1 MKKLF
6 TLVALLTCFL
16 GAKADE
22 VEVAKIDYS
31 TMSSFTFYVMGY
43 VPEWFDGVMTDFGSD
58 YRYATQDVLDNG
70 DNEGKG
76 KLEDGESIVGTAMAG
91 ATEYQKVTGK
101 NPYWHQY
108 FVQTGIGTEIDG
120 KYKVVA
126 MIKASETVNLQ
137 LVMQWNWSGGN
148 VPATASVGTEWAE
161 VEWEYSG
168 IAGTSCDLIAQPGT
182 SAATI
187 EWKWIKVYQD
197 KKKERPTVW
206 QEWLNS
212 DGKSFVLGEGS
223 GKNEKY
229 MGDAETPWADPNVK
243 FNDTEKNYLICA
255 WSKERMRNLGEPDGE
270 GKQGWNPFPAD
281 IEVDP
286 DNANNHVFVCHGK
299 EAITEGDPGT
309 WDNQFWIQ
317 SPKSWKEGTAV
328 KVKFRY
334 KASKEVKTATQI
346 HKQNPSDYL
355 HWNAIGDV
363 TFTTEWQDFEKTITF
378 DGSQATGWSVAFNL
392 NANDREAID
401 FYWDDLSWQ
410 TMVLEE
416 GFFVAGTN
424 TVTGM
429 PEYDFDNP
437 VKFVESTD
445 EEGCVEAYIGTKGD
459 KSTYVNQIM
468 ISTICGNAA
477 SYKSNT
483 IKPKGTDPFVGE
495 DKWCDYEPSSIAK
508 INLPMVGA
516 WKIYLDTENS
526 QMNILMLDGEEV
538 QLADVITNPAVITV
552 EALERE
558 YTEAEAEAAGVDKP
572 ETPGQAWDN
581 QFWIIAN
588 RILEAGEE
596 TVVEFDYVATQEA
609 KASTQTH
616 AQPGGYIH
624 HVAIGDVNFTTTEQ
638 HFSADYTI
646 PSEAAGKSA
655 QSIAFN
661 LAEIKAANNY
671 TFKNFKWYLKSEEE
685 GKTSENLINDA
696 GETNFAWKVV
706 GGQIITGIENVTVK
720 KNVPAAIYNIAGQ
733 RVNNNY
739 KGLVIKEGKKF
750 VNK

>member
-70 DNEGKG
+70 DKEGKG

-197 KKKERPTVW
+197 KKQERPTVW

-212 DGKSFVLGEGS
+212 DGKPFQLGES
-223 GKNEKY
+223 AGKNEKY

-255 WSKERMRNLGEPDGE
+255 WTKERAVKMNDDG
-270 GKQGWNPFPAD
+270 GWDPYPAP

-286 DNANNHVFVCHGK
+286 DNENNHVFVVHGK
-299 EAITEGDPGT
+299 EATTEGDAAA

-317 SPKSWKEGTAV
+317 SPKAWKSGDAV
-328 KVKFRY
+328 KVSFRY
-334 KASKEVKTATQI
+334 KASKAVKVPTQT
-346 HKQNPSDYL
+346 HNQNPSSYL
-355 HWNAIGDV
+355 VWHCIGDV
-363 TFTTEWQDFEKTITF
+363 EFTTEWQDFTNTVTF
-378 DGSQATGWSVAFNL
+378 GDDMAGGWSVAFQL
-392 NANDREAID
+392 NQNDKEAID
-401 FYWDDLSWQ
+401 FYFDDLSWQ
-410 TMVLEE
+410 SMVLEE
-416 GFFVAGTN
+416 GWFVTGTN

-437 VKFVESTD
+437 IKFVESKD
-445 EEGCVEAYIGTKGD
+445 EDGCVEATIGTVGD

-477 SYKSNT
+477 SFKSNT
-483 IKPKGTDPFVGE
+483 IKPTGNYIGDEDAWGE
-495 DKWCDYEPSSIAK
+495 YTSSSIAK

-516 WKIYLDTENS
+516 WRIFVDTS
-526 QMNILMLDGEEV
+526 DGKQINIRMLDGEEV

-588 RILEAGEE
+588 RTLEAGEE

-646 PSEAAGKSA
+646 PSEAAGKDA

-706 GGQIITGIENVTVK
+706 GGQITTGIENVTVK

-739 KGLVIKEGKKF
+739 KGLVIKDGKKF

>member
-6 TLVALLTCFL
+6 TLVALLACFL
-16 GAKADE
+16 GAKAEE

-43 VPEWFDGVMTDFGSD
+43 VPEWFDGVMTDLGST

-70 DNEGKG
+70 DDQGKG

-91 ATEYQKVTGK
+91 TTEYQKVTGK

-126 MIKASETVNLQ
+126 MIKASEAVDLQ

-148 VPATASVGTEWAE
+148 VPATASVGTDWAE

-197 KKKERPTVW
+197 KKQERPTVW

-212 DGKSFVLGEGS
+212 DGKPFQLGES
-223 GKNEKY
+223 AGKNEKY

-255 WSKERMRNLGEPDGE
+255 WTKERAVKLNDDG
-270 GKQGWNPFPAD
+270 GWDPYPAP

-286 DNANNHVFVCHGK
+286 DNENNHVFVVHGK
-299 EAITEGDPGT
+299 EATTEGDAAA

-317 SPKSWKEGTAV
+317 SPKAWKSGDAV

-378 DGSQATGWSVAFNL
+378 DDKQATGWSVAFNL

-401 FYWDDLSWQ
+401 FYFDDLSWQ
-410 TMVLEE
+410 SMVLEE
-416 GFFVAGTN
+416 GWFVTGTN

-437 VKFVESTD
+437 IKFVESKD
-445 EEGCVEAYIGTKGD
+445 EEGCVEATIGTVGD

-477 SYKSNT
+477 SFKSNT
-483 IKPKGTDPFVGE
+483 IKPTGDYIGDEDAWGE
-495 DKWCDYEPSSIAK
+495 YTSSSIAK

-516 WKIYLDTENS
+516 WRIFVDTS
-526 QMNILMLDGEEV
+526 DGKQINIRMLDGEEV
-538 QLADVITNPAVITV
+538 QLSDIVTNETNVV
-552 EALERE
+552 VNGLERE
-558 YTEAEAEAAGVDKP
+558 DLSDTAQGDNPQREEEGGTG
-572 ETPGQAWDN
+572 ETWDN
-581 QFWIIAN
+581 QFFLVAN
-588 RILEAGEE
+588 RALATGEE
-596 TVVEFDYVATQEA
+596 TVVKFQYKANKAAKTTTQL
-609 KASTQTH
+609 H
-616 AQPGGYIH
+616 GDPGAYKH
-624 HVAIGDVNFTTTEQ
+624 WAAIGDVNFTEEWQ
-638 HFSADYTI
+638 DFEKALTI
-646 PSEAAGKSA
+646 PSEANEMK
-655 QSIAFN
+655 SIAFN
-661 LAEIKAANNY
+661 MAEIKEACVY
-671 TFKNFKWYLKSEEE
+671 ELKNFQWYIESGQE
-685 GKTSENLINDA
+685 GKTSENLIDA
-696 GETNFAWKVV
+696 TGTKNFYVKEGAGTNPHEFVV
-706 GGQIITGIENVTVK
+706 TGIENVTAK
-720 KNVPAAIYNIAGQ
+720 KANSSAVIYNLAGQ
-733 RVNNNY
+733 RVDNGF
-739 KGLVIKEGKKF
+739 KGIVVKDGKKF
-750 VNK
+750 VK